1 MQRFSHRKAI
11 LTGRC
16 LAEVEWATTP
26 PAKRPRALSGI
37 PGKPEDLRRIPRA
50 FAAWTLHGAL
60 ERWRELVDADER
72 RKALAQ

>member
-26 PAKRPRALSGI
+26 PAKRPRALSGL
-37 PGKPEDLRRIPRA
+37 PGKPDELRQIPRA
-50 FAAWTLHGAL
+50 FAAWALHGAV
-60 ERWRELVDADER
+60 ERWRELVDAHER
-72 RKALAQ
+72 GSSIAR